1 LNQKVQSASFFSSF
15 SYFKYKEKLINE
27 FTEKILKH
35 FESGLIQP
43 IIDSEFAIEQV
54 SEAHARIESNKNM
67 GKVLMKVF
75 GEIEERND
83 L

>member
-1 LNQKVQSASFFSSF
+1 
-15 SYFKYKEKLINE
+15 
-27 FTEKILKH
+27 LKH